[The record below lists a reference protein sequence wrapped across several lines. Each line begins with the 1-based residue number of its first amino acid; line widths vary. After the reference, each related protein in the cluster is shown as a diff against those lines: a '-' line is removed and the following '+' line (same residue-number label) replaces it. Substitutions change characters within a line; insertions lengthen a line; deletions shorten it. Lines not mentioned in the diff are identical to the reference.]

1 MTAERSLDIF
11 WLLNQLDNRNFD
23 LWDQLTEEQRKEVS
37 PFVILR
43 WLTGTNDPEQ
53 LVALG
58 EVASACLF
66 EFGDKKDLL
75 LKLFAACTVNG
86 SKRYKWVTPKGANKG
101 SSKALQL
108 IALTYRMSLQHA
120 TDVRPLFSNDELVAL
135 AEAQGWQ
142 KDELKELIKECK

>member
-1 MTAERSLDIF
+1 MAERTLDIF
-11 WLLNQLDNRNFD
+11 WLLGQLDNRNFD
-23 LWDQLTEEQRKEVS
+23 VWDQLTEEQRKEVS

-53 LVALG
+53 LVMLG

-75 LKLFAACTVNG
+75 LKVFAACTVNG
-86 SKRYKWVTPKGANKG
+86 SKRYKWANPKGASKG
-101 SSKALQL
+101 SSKAVEL
-108 IALTYRMSLQHA
+108 IAKTYRMSYKHA
-120 TDVRPLFSNDELVAL
+120 AEARSLFTNDDIIAL

-142 KDELKELIKECK
+142 KDELSALSKELK